1 MDIEIAKR
9 PMLGQTVCG
18 DVASVVHTNDGG
30 VLIVLA
36 DGLGHGTKAHE
47 AAEAFCV
54 FAELHATL
62 PLEAIMRDG
71 SRAIAATRGAAA
83 ALLRIGG
90 GVSRFSFCGIGNI
103 EVQANSAEAIRPICM
118 PGIVGRPLRKV
129 LSFDYALSSGD
140 LLVAHTDGISS
151 RFRLEE
157 YAQLPTAE
165 AAARLLAEHG
175 KGHDDATCI
184 VIRA

>member
-18 DVASVVHTNDGG
+18 DVASVIHTNDGG

-36 DGLGHGTKAHE
+36 DGLGHGTMAHE
-47 AAEAFCV
+47 AAEAFCA
-54 FAELHATL
+54 FAELHATR
-62 PLEAIMRDG
+62 PIEAIMREG
-71 SRAIAATRGAAA
+71 SLAIAATRGAAA
-83 ALLRIGG
+83 ALLRIGDG
-90 GVSRFSFCGIGNI
+90 GTRLSFCGIGNI
-103 EVQANSAEAIRPICM
+103 EVQANSVDAIRPICM

-129 LSFDYALSSGD
+129 LSFDYALSCGD

-151 RFRLEE
+151 RFRLEK
-157 YAQLPTAE
+157 YAHFPAVE
-165 AAARLLAEHG
+165 AADRILSEHG

-184 VIRA
+184 VIRV